1 MSILFINGSP
11 NQKGTTAQLAA
22 TLLEGKPYETVNLV
36 DYKVY
41 SYGQKFEDDQFDL
54 ILSKM
59 KEADTIVLG
68 SPVYWHNMCGAVRN
82 LLDRFY
88 GPVKQGALSGKKLVF
103 IFQGGAPQP
112 WMFEKSEYSIIRFAK
127 LYGLEY
133 LGMVSTQG
141 EAKQLAAKL

>member
-1 MSILFINGSP
+1 MKTLFINGSP
-11 NQKGTTAQLAA
+11 NKNGNTVRLAA
-22 TLLEGKPYETVNLV
+22 TLLAGKEYETLHLV
-36 DYKVY
+36 DYKLY
-41 SYGQKFEDDQFDL
+41 SYGQNFPDDQFQE
-54 ILSKM
+54 ILTHM
-59 KEADTIVLG
+59 KEAGTIVLG

>member
-41 SYGQKFEDDQFDL
+41 SYGQKFE
-54 ILSKM
+54 
-59 KEADTIVLG
+59 
-68 SPVYWHNMCGAVRN
+68 AVRN

-112 WMFEKSEYSIIRFAK
+112 WMFEK
-127 LYGLEY
+127 
-133 LGMVSTQG
+133 
-141 EAKQLAAKL
+141 

>member
-68 SPVYWHNMCGAVRN
+68 LPVYWHNMCGAVRN

-112 WMFEKSEYSIIRFAK
+112 WMFEK
-127 LYGLEY
+127 
-133 LGMVSTQG
+133 
-141 EAKQLAAKL
+141 